1 MRNQSRLPTLV
12 GPPEWESR
20 VRNWIWLG
28 LLLLISSAGCD
39 RRMEPWIAR
48 EAEVPESERPVRIP
62 GLSAPIVRS
71 QPSASST
78 VVPSPRRGAAPIRGT
93 LQLADEETAGPG
105 GVLFLIARS
114 SEVGPPLAVK
124 RLPVGPFPMA
134 FEIGPT
140 DVMVPGTPFAGPI
153 QLMARVDSDGNPL
166 TVETGELTGRL
177 STTVEPGASDLEL
190 ILRAGDG

>member
-1 MRNQSRLPTLV
+1 
-12 GPPEWESR
+12 

-28 LLLLISSAGCD
+28 LLLLISGAACD

-48 EAEVPESERPVRIP
+48 EAEAPEPERPVRIP
-62 GLSAPIVRS
+62 GLNAPIARS
-71 QPSASST
+71 QPG
-78 VVPSPRRGAAPIRGT
+78 VPLAAAPPPMRGAAPIRGT
-93 LQLADEETAGPG
+93 IQLAGGEAASSG

-124 RLPVGPFPMA
+124 RLSVGPFPMA

-153 QLMARVDSDGNPL
+153 QVTARVDSDGNPV
-166 TVETGELTGRL
+166 TVEAGELSGRL
-177 STTVEPGASDLEL
+177 STTVEPGARDLEL
-190 ILRAGDG
+190 VLRAGGG